1 MKNSR
6 EIWSPKTRSWKQDE
20 EGLSTV
26 SQQRGRQ
33 HQRRLNY
40 DPTQGNV
47 ASNIGRNL
55 RKKRS
60 SQYWSEQP
68 TTLWETNTQLGT
80 HKLDLQQIPDNLTG
94 EEGEEKQ
101 KHIGEYFSGNDE
113 KHHTLER

>member
-1 MKNSR
+1 MAKRRTTRDVSSD
-6 EIWSPKTRSWKQDE
+6 EICNEMRGYRRRNNNHE

-60 SQYWSEQP
+60 SQY
-68 TTLWETNTQLGT
+68 
-80 HKLDLQQIPDNLTG
+80 
-94 EEGEEKQ
+94 
-101 KHIGEYFSGNDE
+101 
-113 KHHTLER
+113 